1 MHSPA
6 RSSFFLSLKWKAL
19 LLSSIALILV
29 TSALVT
35 INHIELYSQFERRRA
50 ELQSQYAHQV
60 QGLLDQSDKRL
71 RQWSTIIASLLSVQ
85 TAAEKQLE
93 EQIITE
99 FERLAAILEL
109 DMGAESILLVSAKYP
124 ARLREQPAAGSTW
137 FGCALRQANSSRGG
151 GSTSR
156 RHREPHQP
164 DRLLRHLPAIRHRSH
179 SRH

>member
-1 MHSPA
+1 MHSPV

-85 TAAEKQLE
+85 TTAEKQLE

-99 FERLAAILEL
+99 FEQLAAILEL
-109 DMGAESILLVSAKYP
+109 DMGAESILLVSA
-124 ARLREQPAAGSTW
+124 
-137 FGCALRQANSSRGG
+137 N
-151 GSTSR
+151 SR
-156 RHREPHQP
+156 RLAAHGLDAHFDERTALAETVRQVVGTEN
-164 DRLLRHLPAIRHRSH
+164 DCGNGAR
-179 SRH
+179 